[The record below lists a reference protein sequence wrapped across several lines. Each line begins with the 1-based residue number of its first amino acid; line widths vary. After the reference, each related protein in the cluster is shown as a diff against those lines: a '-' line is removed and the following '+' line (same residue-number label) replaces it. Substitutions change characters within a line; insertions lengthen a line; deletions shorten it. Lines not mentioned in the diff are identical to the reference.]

1 MDIHELDS
9 DQLLQVKQSYLCER
23 NESVSYNDLVNADE
37 LVSDETIFNE
47 YANTVFTEDDF
58 F

>member
-1 MDIHELDS
+1 MNIKELTK
-9 DQLLQVKQSYLCER
+9 DQLSQVKQSYLCER

>member
-1 MDIHELDS
+1 MNIKELTK
-9 DQLLQVKQSYLCER
+9 DQLSQVKQSYLCER
-23 NESVSYNDLVNADE
+23 NESVSYDDLVNADE

-47 YANTVFTEDDF
+47 YANIAFTEDDF